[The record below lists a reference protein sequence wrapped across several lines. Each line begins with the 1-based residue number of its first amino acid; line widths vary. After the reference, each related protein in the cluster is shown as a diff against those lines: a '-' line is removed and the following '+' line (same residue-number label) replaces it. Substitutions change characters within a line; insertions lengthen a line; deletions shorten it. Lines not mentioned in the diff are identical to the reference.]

1 MKFLLKHMGSYYET
15 QAARAKA
22 VRRTHILYK
31 PRKGRSKNESKSRAQ
46 RTDRSFDAGN
56 AGNKERGRRATRC
69 SRICATIREVQDLA
83 QRIHVAKLLREHVTY
98 HDIATQTGAS
108 TATISRVNRALV
120 YGAGGYETVLG
131 RLIDEKQENG
141 SGEDK

>member
-1 MKFLLKHMGSYYET
+1 MSLNRVRSEQTDLLM
-15 QAARAKA
+15 QAMLE
-22 VRRTHILYK
+22 I
-31 PRKGRSKNESKSRAQ
+31 KNE
-46 RTDRSFDAGN
+46 DL
-56 AGNKERGRRATRC
+56 C
-69 SRICATIREVQDLA
+69 TIREVQDLA
-83 QRIHVAKLLREHVTY
+83 QRIHVAKLLREHITY

>member
-1 MKFLLKHMGSYYET
+1 MSLNRVRSEQTDLLM
-15 QAARAKA
+15 QAMLR
-22 VRRTHILYK
+22 
-31 PRKGRSKNESKSRAQ
+31 
-46 RTDRSFDAGN
+46 
-56 AGNKERGRRATRC
+56 NKERGRGLRAVRGILC
-69 SRICATIREVQDLA
+69 TIREVQDLA
-83 QRIHVAKLLREHVTY
+83 QRIHVAKLLREHITY